1 MLQRKILLLKVFLI
15 LFSLGTSAM
24 AATFS
29 TEQTLATSYEGEIK
43 DFWETGEF
51 RSFQGVDD
59 VRINFARFA
68 APSRKQCLIIV
79 PGRSEGYLKYK
90 ELAYDLARQGFN
102 LFIIDHRGQG
112 LSERM
117 LSNRYK
123 GYVSDFNDYVEDLD
137 SFVKTQV
144 LPYCDE
150 KPYLL
155 AHSMGSAISA
165 LYLVKQSNTIQAAVF
180 SSPMISISSGGIP
193 KGIAKAIIKT
203 GNTINNL
210 VANESWYFI
219 GQNDDNFTKFESNHQ
234 SQSKLRYEQFQ
245 TLYQENENLPLG
257 GVTFSWLEQALNA
270 EQKIFKNLKLLE
282 TPVLVIQ
289 AGAETIVDNQAQDD
303 FCLAL
308 NTIHPQSCPN
318 GKPLVIPGAYH
329 ELFFEQD
336 QYRTPTLEAAIAWFK
351 KHKQE

>member
-1 MLQRKILLLKVFLI
+1 MLKRKFFLLDVLLI
-15 LFSLGTSAM
+15 FISLGTPAM
-24 AATFS
+24 AETFS
-29 TEQTLATSYEGEIK
+29 TEQTLATSYENEIQ
-43 DFWETGEF
+43 DFWKTGEF

-59 VRINFARFA
+59 VRINFARFVKA
-68 APSRKQCLIIV
+68 NQKKCLIIV
-79 PGRSEGYLKYK
+79 PGRSESYLKYQ
-90 ELAYDLARQGFN
+90 ELSYDLTRQGFN

-112 LSERM
+112 LSQRM
-117 LSNRYK
+117 LSNRLK

-144 LPYCDE
+144 LPFCEE

-165 LYLVKQSNTIQAAVF
+165 LYLAKQSNAIQAAVF
-180 SSPMISISSGGIP
+180 SSPMISISSGGLP
-193 KGIAKAIIKT
+193 KGIAKALIH
-203 GNTINNL
+203 GGQLINNL
-210 VANESWYFI
+210 FANESWYFI
-219 GQNDDNFTKFESNHQ
+219 GQTDNNFTDFKDNRQ

-245 TLYQENENLPLG
+245 TLYQKNSELPLG
-257 GVTFSWLEQALNA
+257 GVTFSWLEQALKA
-270 EQKIFKNLKLLE
+270 EQSIFENLKQLD
-282 TPVLVIQ
+282 TPILVIQ

-318 GKPLVIPGAYH
+318 GKPLVIRGGYH

-336 QYRTPTLEAAIAWFK
+336 KYRTPTLEAALAWFK
-351 KHKQE
+351 KHPQS